1 MENRDMV
8 IGEWYKRGIED
19 TEKALI
25 SGALN
30 RSFGN
35 QSLAAKI
42 LGINRNTL
50 RAKIS
55 KLNIDSRCFKI

>member
-1 MENRDMV
+1 MEEKNIPIVELYRRV
-8 IGEWYKRGIED
+8 I
-19 TEKALI
+19 EKTKKELI
-25 SGALN
+25 LGALN

-50 RAKIS
+50 RTKVAR
-55 KLNIDSRCFKI
+55 LNIDSKGFKI